1 MLILTIS
8 SIVTLAIVNAQP
20 VTDETKAKHYL
31 KKYGYSTESD
41 SGPNFSQSLKKFQTF
56 SGLPST
62 GSLDSQTLSQM
73 EVPRC
78 GAQDSSEKM
87 SRKKKKVIRY
97 SVTQYPESSLMSKDN
112 IDNVILT
119 AANLWGKEVVEIVK
133 NEENDAPENDLEIV
147 FCDFSECIEDYTVE
161 KDSEE
166 IARPVTVDGKT
177 VIFLDSAQSWADDST
192 LSNLGYGGVMHLQI
206 QLMQIILH
214 QLGHVIGLQHNERS
228 SSVMFPFYLDW
239 IAGPEL
245 QPHKADFE
253 AVRNLL
259 SSGSAEK
266 KMNTTT
272 IVVMCLI
279 VLNHFLK

>member
-1 MLILTIS
+1 MLIFTIS

-73 EVPRC
+73 ELPRC
-78 GAQDSSEKM
+78 GAKDSSEKM
-87 SRKKKKVIRY
+87 SVKKKKVIRY
-97 SVTQYPESSLMSKDN
+97 SVTQYPESSLMSKDS

-119 AANLWGKEVVEIVK
+119 AANLWGKEIVEIVK
-133 NEENDAPENDLEIV
+133 NDEIDAHKNDLEIV

-166 IARPVTVDGKT
+166 IARPVTADGKT

-206 QLMQIILH
+206 QLMQIVLH
-214 QLGHVIGLQHNERS
+214 QLGHVIGLQHNEWS

-239 IAGPEL
+239 VARPEL

-259 SSGSAEK
+259 SSGIAERK
-266 KMNTTT
+266 LHT
-272 IVVMCLI
+272 ITFVVMCLI
-279 VLNHFLK
+279 VLNHFLN